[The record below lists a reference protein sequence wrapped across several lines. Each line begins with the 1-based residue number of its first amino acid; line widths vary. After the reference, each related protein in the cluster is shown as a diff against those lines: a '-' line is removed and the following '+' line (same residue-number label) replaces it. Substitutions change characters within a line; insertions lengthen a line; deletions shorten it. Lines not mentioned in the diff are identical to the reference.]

1 MSKNMFAASIPSNM
15 HSFIIILLNVSMR
28 DVPAMHDAP
37 SSQQGK
43 KKRKKIKKHPS

>member
-1 MSKNMFAASIPSNM
+1 
-15 HSFIIILLNVSMR
+15 MR

-43 KKRKKIKKHPS
+43 KKRKNKEAPIIVQLPRFSARRDGQQHRQN